1 MYISQKTARIS
12 RDDILEILINEE
24 NIVFEVT
31 DACNLKCKYCI
42 YGEFYSGFD
51 KREDQNMTFETAKA
65 VIDYFDELWKKPS
78 TPSYAEKPVTVF
90 SFYGGEPLLNM
101 GLIKEIISYI
111 EAKHLNRRIQ
121 FAMTSNCLLLNKY
134 MDYLAEKDI
143 ALLASLDGNES
154 ENAYRVRKD
163 GSSSFKKVFENIK
176 LLQEK
181 YPAYFERQVMFN
193 AVIHSK
199 NSVSSVYHFIK
210 ENFDTVPFFSEVN
223 SFGVKKEKIAEFNKT
238 YKNYYEDLHQD
249 ENYEEI
255 IDGMFDKAPEVKG
268 MLAYIEAMTDNIY
281 ADYARLLYNDSEI
294 NTIPT
299 STCAPFSKKVF
310 VKVDGKIL
318 PCERIHHKY
327 SFGYVKDGK
336 VVLDIDAVADQ
347 FNSYLDKMQD
357 SCSKCFRKNLCIQCI
372 YNLDIDSERP
382 RCYGFM
388 NNIKFE
394 QYKHRYE
401 RFIKEHPEAYKKAI
415 EKVII
420 ENG

>member
-1 MYISQKTARIS
+1 MYISQKTARITG
-12 RDDILEILINEE
+12 RDILEILINEE

-65 VIDYFDELWKKPS
+65 VIDYFDDLWKKSPIPS
-78 TPSYAEKPVTVF
+78 HAEKPITIF

-101 GLIKEIISYI
+101 RLIEEVISYI
-111 EAKHLNRRIQ
+111 EAKHMNRRIQ
-121 FAMTSNCLLLNKY
+121 FAMTSNCLLLDKY

-154 ENAYRVRKD
+154 ENGYRVRKD
-163 GSSSFKKVFENIK
+163 GSSSFKKVFGNIK

-181 YPAYFERQVMFN
+181 YPEYFERQVMFN

-199 NSVSSVYHFIK
+199 NSLSSVYHFIK
-210 ENFDTVPFFSEVN
+210 ENFNKVPFFSEVN

-238 YKNYYEDLHQD
+238 YKNYYEELHQD

-255 IDGMFDKAPEVKG
+255 VDGMFEKAPEVKG
-268 MLAYIEAMTDNIY
+268 MFAYIEAMTDNIY
-281 ADYARLLYNDSEI
+281 EDYSSLLYSDCEI

-299 STCAPFSKKVF
+299 STCLPFSKKVF

-327 SFGYVKDGK
+327 SFGSVTEGK
-336 VVLDIDAVADQ
+336 VIMDVDAVAAQ

-372 YNLDIDSERP
+372 YNLDTDSEKP

-388 NNIKFE
+388 NSVKYDKYKKEFE
-394 QYKHRYE
+394 S
-401 RFIKEHPEAYKKAI
+401 FIKTHPEAYKKAI
-415 EKVII
+415 EESII
-420 ENG
+420 END